1 MGKQNYLK
9 GNEVRISISVHG
21 GKDMKLGVIDVE
33 KNSIYEH
40 NFIIK
45 EVEQDQVLTKDEE
58 LEDKGFEERL
68 PIKDDIIEEVF
79 E

>member
-33 KNSIYEH
+33 KNSIYRH

>member
-1 MGKQNYLK
+1 M
-9 GNEVRISISVHG
+9 RISISVHG

>member
-21 GKDMKLGVIDVE
+21 GKDMNLGVIDVE

>member
-1 MGKQNYLK
+1 M
-9 GNEVRISISVHG
+9 
-21 GKDMKLGVIDVE
+21 DVIDAK
-33 KNSIYEH
+33 KNSIYKH
-40 NFIIK
+40 TFIFK